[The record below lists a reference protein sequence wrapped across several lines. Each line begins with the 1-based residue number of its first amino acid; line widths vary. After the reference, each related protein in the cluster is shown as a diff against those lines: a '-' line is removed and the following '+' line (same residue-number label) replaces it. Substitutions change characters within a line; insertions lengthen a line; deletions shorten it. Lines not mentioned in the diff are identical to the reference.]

1 MNNEQIIGQKDLEHE
16 IMELEDRLAYKKDQL
31 EKLKFINA
39 NGRYFLNADGG
50 IHEMVPTVNSA
61 TLEKTIKQGNAFKT
75 RKDAEK
81 ERDRRALLYEF
92 NQFRDERNN
101 GWTPNWNDISENKNY
116 IYFGYEKVLLNTSV
130 NTTREF
136 VTFGYFRNATDCMD
150 AIKKF
155 GDRIK
160 KLYID

>member
-1 MNNEQIIGQKDLEHE
+1 MNNDTEKELEHE
-16 IMELEDRLAYKKDQL
+16 IMELETILANKKENL
-31 EKLKFINA
+31 ERLKFIHA
-39 NGRYFLNADGG
+39 NRRYYLNWDGS
-50 IHEMVPTVNSA
+50 IHEMTPTMNDTTKESG
-61 TLEKTIKQGNAFKT
+61 IKQGNVFKT
-75 RKDAEK
+75 VEDAEK

-92 NQFRDERNN
+92 NQFKNERNK

-116 IYFGYEKVLLNTSV
+116 IYFGCEKVLINVAV

-136 VTFGYFRNATDCMD
+136 VTFGYFRNDTDCMD

>member
-1 MNNEQIIGQKDLEHE
+1 MNNEEEQKELEHE
-16 IMELEDRLAYKKDQL
+16 ITELEQTLKIKKEQL
-31 EKLKFINA
+31 EKLRLVNENGKYVLISTGEINE
-39 NGRYFLNADGG
+39 LNVEGLPNTWKKA
-50 IHEMVPTVNSA
+50 
-61 TLEKTIKQGNAFKT
+61 IKQNNVFKT
-75 RKDAEK
+75 RQDAEK

-101 GWTPNWNDISENKNY
+101 GWMPNWNDSYEEKTY
-116 IYFGYEKVLLNTSV
+116 IYFGCEKVLKHMHV

-136 VTFGYFRNATDCMD
+136 VPFGYFRNVEDCIE
-150 AIKKF
+150 AIEKF